1 MNKLR
6 NVVFATLAIV
16 VPIFASA
23 AAADD
28 MAKVSIGVLKFG
40 TVNWALNVIKEKGL
54 DKAEGIDLEV
64 VELANKD
71 ATNIALQGGAVNIIV
86 TDWIWVSRQRA
97 EGKNYTFAPYS
108 LAVGS
113 LMVRPDAGI
122 SKVADLEGK
131 NLGVAGGPVDK
142 SWLLLRAYTQK
153 ELGKDLADM
162 LQPNFAAPPLLN
174 ELMSKGE
181 LDAVL
186 NFWHFSARLKAKGMQ
201 ELIGVSDI
209 LPALG
214 VNGDVPL
221 LGWVFREDWAAEQR
235 PAVEGF
241 LRAARKA
248 GELMQ
253 QDDQLWDEYLRP
265 MSNAEDD
272 ATLVALRDSYRI
284 GIPQQFGAA
293 EIEVAAKVFEI
304 LARLG
309 GEDLVG
315 SSTALQPGTFWEGYS
330 F

>member
-1 MNKLR
+1 
-6 NVVFATLAIV
+6 
-16 VPIFASA
+16 
-23 AAADD
+23 
-28 MAKVSIGVLKFG
+28 
-40 TVNWALNVIKEKGL
+40 
-54 DKAEGIDLEV
+54 
-64 VELANKD
+64 
-71 ATNIALQGGAVNIIV
+71 
-86 TDWIWVSRQRA
+86 
-97 EGKNYTFAPYS
+97 
-108 LAVGS
+108 
-113 LMVRPDAGI
+113 
-122 SKVADLEGK
+122 
-131 NLGVAGGPVDK
+131 
-142 SWLLLRAYTQK
+142 
-153 ELGKDLADM
+153 
-162 LQPNFAAPPLLN
+162 
-174 ELMSKGE
+174 MSKGE